1 MEQYLKP
8 SWSVEHVPVFIPHL
22 RGSGSPHK
30 NQHTRGL
37 LFGSD
42 GFTSSGVSA

>member
-22 RGSGSPHK
+22 RGSGSPNK
-30 NQHTRGL
+30 NRHTRGL
-37 LFGSD
+37 LLG
-42 GFTSSGVSA
+42 